1 MAPLRNQTFFSL
13 GELREAIAPL
23 LAALNERPFKKT
35 EGSRRSWFE
44 DLDRPALKPL
54 PAERYEYA
62 EWRKARV
69 NLDYHIQVAHALY
82 SVPHPLGRC
91 EVDVRITAQ
100 TVEIFHKH
108 RRVAAHVRVHRK
120 GGYATDPAHMPASHR
135 AHAGWTP
142 SGLIAWG
149 RKTGSH
155 TAAFVEQLLESR
167 PHPEQGYRSCPG
179 LKRLLRAY
187 GAERLEAAC
196 RRAHGPSLRGADRHA
211 RHQRAVLRADRLSLL
226 LEREKTDQEQ
236 RRYQRLKGHAK
247 LHLDATIEDLNFKA
261 PRGLDRSLVLRLAS
275 GQWIR
280 DGQTVL
286 VSGATGSGK
295 SYLACAFGHQA
306 CRLGISTRYYRVSR
320 LLDELTLAR
329 GDGSYPKL
337 VQRLARTWLLV
348 LDDWGLASLS
358 GQGRHDL
365 LEVLDD
371 RYARRGT
378 LLASQVPVEHWHDVV
393 GDPTFGDAILDR
405 LLNICCGSDYG
416 ADGPDRPLGHDKRP
430 YLRNIIS
437 YHQSATRK
445 AISPFLSFHGR
456 SGPDCAASQSAIAF
470 AFISRSISA

>member
-1 MAPLRNQTFFSL
+1 MLRQPTL
-13 GELREAIAPL
+13 DLLHELR
-23 LAALNERPFKKT
+23 LAGMAQA
-35 EGSRRSWFE
+35 FE
-44 DLDRPALKPL
+44 
-54 PAERYEYA
+54 E
-62 EWRKARV
+62 
-69 NLDYHIQVAHALY
+69 Q
-82 SVPHPLGRC
+82 
-91 EVDVRITAQ
+91 TA
-100 TVEIFHKH
+100 
-108 RRVAAHVRVHRK
+108 
-120 GGYATDPAHMPASHR
+120 MPDISEL
-135 AHAGWTP
+135 
-142 SGLIAWG
+142 S
-149 RKTGSH
+149 
-155 TAAFVEQLLESR
+155 FE
-167 PHPEQGYRSCPG
+167 
-179 LKRLLRAY
+179 
-187 GAERLEAAC
+187 
-196 RRAHGPSLRGADRHA
+196 
-211 RHQRAVLRADRLSLL
+211 DRLSLL
-226 LEREKTDQEQ
+226 LEREKTDREQ

-286 VSGATGSGK
+286 VAGATGSGK

-337 VQRLARTWLLV
+337 IQRLARTWLLI

-405 LLNICCGSDYG
+405 LLNNAHRITLKGGSMRRLYDSTK
-416 ADGPDRPLGHDKRP
+416 AVHNTPGH
-430 YLRNIIS
+430 
-437 YHQSATRK
+437 A
-445 AISPFLSFHGR
+445 
-456 SGPDCAASQSAIAF
+456 
-470 AFISRSISA
+470 